1 MPNQL
6 KAGAILTYV
15 TLFLNSAIGLIYTPF
30 LTLKLGQ
37 AEYGLY
43 SLVASVV
50 GSLTVLD
57 FGFGNALIRY
67 TAKLRAEKKDQKL
80 KEMYGMFFIIFCGI
94 ALLALIIG
102 MVVYFNTENIFS
114 QNMTGEELR
123 KMKIMLLL
131 MIFNLCFTFV
141 MSVYRSIIVAYE
153 RFIFQKVINL
163 IRIVLNPLVMVIFLL
178 FGYKAITMVVLQT
191 IFNVLTLLADYYYCK
206 RKLNIQFVFGKFD
219 SAFLKEVSLY
229 SFWIF
234 LNAIMDKIYW
244 SLGQGVLGVYCGTK
258 IVAIYGI
265 AIQLQQMYMS
275 FSTAISGVL
284 LPKITSMVSVSGN
297 EKAVSELFIKTGRL
311 QFIIMSFV
319 LCGFTL
325 FGRQFIELWVGE
337 SYSQAYVICLL
348 FFFPL
353 LVPLIQNV
361 GITILQAKNKMK
373 FRCVSYVI
381 IALISFLVSLPLSK
395 HYGAVGC
402 ASSTAG
408 ALILGQVIIMNIY
421 YEKRIGLNI
430 IGFWKEIIKMSI
442 APILISILS
451 YQVLEYVIIDSYFD
465 LIVAIVLFTVLYLP
479 IFWFASMNRYEKDLF
494 GAMAS
499 KVLRLKK
506 NVRNK

>member
-67 TAKLRAEKKDQKL
+67 TAKLRAEKNEQKL

-325 FGRQFIELWVGE
+325 FGRKFIELWVGE
-337 SYSQAYVICLL
+337 SYSQAYTICLL

-381 IALISFLVSLPLSK
+381 IALISFIASLPLSK

-451 YQVLEYVIIDSYFD
+451 YQLLDYVIIDSYFD
-465 LIVAIVLFTVLYLP
+465 LIIAIVLFTVLYLP

-494 GAMAS
+494 GGMLT
-499 KVLRLKK
+499 KILRIKK
-506 NVRNK
+506 NARNR

>member
-67 TAKLRAEKKDQKL
+67 TAKLRAEKKEQKL

-102 MVVYFNTENIFS
+102 MAVYFNTENIFS
-114 QNMTGEELR
+114 QNMTSEELR

-206 RKLNIQFVFGKFD
+206 RKLNISFVFGKFD
-219 SAFLKEVSLY
+219 LAFLKEVSLY

-325 FGRQFIELWVGE
+325 FGKQFIELWVGE

-381 IALISFLVSLPLSK
+381 IALISFIASLPLSK
-395 HYGAVGC
+395 HYGAIGC
-402 ASSTAG
+402 ASSTAA
-408 ALILGQVIIMNIY
+408 ALVLGQVIIMNIY
-421 YEKRIGLNI
+421 YEKRIGLDI
-430 IGFWKEIIKMSI
+430 LSFWKEIIKMSI

>member
-15 TLFLNSAIGLIYTPF
+15 TLFLNSVIGLIYTPF

-67 TAKLRAEKKDQKL
+67 TAKLRAEKKEQKL

-94 ALLALIIG
+94 AFLALIIG
-102 MVVYFNTENIFS
+102 LAVYFNTENIFS
-114 QNMTGEELR
+114 QNMTSEELR

-153 RFIFQKVINL
+153 RFVFQKVINL

-206 RKLNIQFVFGKFD
+206 RKLNICFVFGKFD
-219 SAFLKEVSLY
+219 YAFLKEVSLY

-325 FGRQFIELWVGE
+325 FGRQFIELWVGG
-337 SYSQAYVICLL
+337 SYSQAYTICLL

-381 IALISFLVSLPLSK
+381 IALISFIASLPLSK
-395 HYGAVGC
+395 HYGAIGC
-402 ASSTAG
+402 ASSTAA
-408 ALILGQVIIMNIY
+408 ALVLGQVIIMNIY
-421 YEKRIGLNI
+421 YEKRIGLDI
-430 IGFWKEIIKMSI
+430 LSFWKEITKMSI

-451 YQVLEYVIIDSYFD
+451 YQLLDYVIIDSYFD
-465 LIVAIVLFTVLYLP
+465 LIIAIVLFTVLYLP
-479 IFWFASMNRYEKDLF
+479 IFWFASMNRYEKDSF
-494 GAMAS
+494 GGMLT
-499 KVLRLKK
+499 KILRIKK
-506 NVRNK
+506 NARNR

>member
-114 QNMTGEELR
+114 QNMTSEELR

-153 RFIFQKVINL
+153 RFVFQKVINL

-421 YEKRIGLNI
+421 YKKRIGLNI

-451 YQVLEYVIIDSYFD
+451 YQLLDYVIIDSYFD
-465 LIVAIVLFTVLYLP
+465 LIIAIVLFTVLYLL
-479 IFWFASMNRYEKDLF
+479 IF
-494 GAMAS
+494 
-499 KVLRLKK
+499 
-506 NVRNK
+506 

>member
-15 TLFLNSAIGLIYTPF
+15 TLFLNSVIGLIYTPF

-102 MVVYFNTENIFS
+102 LVVYFNTENIFS

-131 MIFNLCFTFV
+131 MVFNLCFTFV

-337 SYSQAYVICLL
+337 SYSQAYIICLL

-408 ALILGQVIIMNIY
+408 ALVLGQVIIMNIY

-451 YQVLEYVIIDSYFD
+451 YQLLDYVIIDSYFD
-465 LIVAIVLFTVLYLP
+465 LIVSIVLFTVLYLP
-479 IFWFASMNRYEKDLF
+479 IFWFASMNQYEKDLF
-494 GAMAS
+494 GGMLT
-499 KVLRLKK
+499 KILRIKK
-506 NVRNK
+506 NARNR

>member
-67 TAKLRAEKKDQKL
+67 TAKLRAEKKEQKL

-114 QNMTGEELR
+114 QNMTSEELG

-131 MIFNLCFTFV
+131 MVFNLCFTFV

-229 SFWIF
+229 
-234 LNAIMDKIYW
+234 
-244 SLGQGVLGVYCGTK
+244 
-258 IVAIYGI
+258 
-265 AIQLQQMYMS
+265 
-275 FSTAISGVL
+275 
-284 LPKITSMVSVSGN
+284 
-297 EKAVSELFIKTGRL
+297 
-311 QFIIMSFV
+311 
-319 LCGFTL
+319 
-325 FGRQFIELWVGE
+325 
-337 SYSQAYVICLL
+337 
-348 FFFPL
+348 
-353 LVPLIQNV
+353 
-361 GITILQAKNKMK
+361 
-373 FRCVSYVI
+373 
-381 IALISFLVSLPLSK
+381 
-395 HYGAVGC
+395 
-402 ASSTAG
+402 
-408 ALILGQVIIMNIY
+408 
-421 YEKRIGLNI
+421 
-430 IGFWKEIIKMSI
+430 
-442 APILISILS
+442 
-451 YQVLEYVIIDSYFD
+451 
-465 LIVAIVLFTVLYLP
+465 
-479 IFWFASMNRYEKDLF
+479 
-494 GAMAS
+494 
-499 KVLRLKK
+499 
-506 NVRNK
+506 